1 MANVKTLRTLRF
13 TIYHVGGKVTI
24 AKANSTGRFVKR
36 AIAQAAL
43 DAHFASRAVV
53 VSNTLACAAIA
64 CAIIACVFVAIAVW
78 AAGDLQVLSAL
89 LAVVTTTG
97 ACAFKRAEGKT
108 LARYWVLASNGNH
121 YVRSNATT
129 TGV

>member
-1 MANVKTLRTLRF
+1 MTNVKTLRTLRL
-13 TIYHVGGKVTI
+13 TIYYVNGRVTI
-24 AKANSTGRFVKR
+24 AKSNATGRFVKR

-64 CAIIACVFVAIAVW
+64 CAIIACVFVAIALW
-78 AAGDLQVLSAL
+78 ANGDLQAVSAL
-89 LAVVTTTG
+89 LAVITTVG

-108 LARYWVLASNGNH
+108 LARYWTLSSNGAY
-121 YVRSNATT
+121 YVRSNTTT

>member
-1 MANVKTLRTLRF
+1 MKVAITRTPRF

-53 VSNTLACAAIA
+53 VSNNLACAAIA
-64 CAIIACVFVAIAVW
+64 CAIIACVFVALALW
-78 AAGDLQVLSAL
+78 SNGDLQVVSAI

-108 LARYWVLASNGNH
+108 LARYWVLSSNGAH
-121 YVRSNATT
+121 YVRSNATA
-129 TGV
+129 TGA